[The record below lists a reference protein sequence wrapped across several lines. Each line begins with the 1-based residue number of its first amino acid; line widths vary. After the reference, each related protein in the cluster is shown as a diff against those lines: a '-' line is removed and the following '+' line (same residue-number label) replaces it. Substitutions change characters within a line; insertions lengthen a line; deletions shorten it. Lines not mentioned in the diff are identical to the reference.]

1 MGTAERKGKKETAAT
16 ALFVLTGACLIALG
30 ILISSGK
37 ITLYIEGAPTY
48 NHVED
53 SAVMVP
59 ATDTGW
65 RAATSIYIY
74 AAGAFII
81 IAGIRGK
88 RNVYAGAKDE

>member
-1 MGTAERKGKKETAAT
+1 MGTAERKGKKKTAAT

-53 SAVMVP
+53 SAVMAL

-65 RAATSIYIY
+65 RAGSGLHGMKQSI
-74 AAGAFII
+74 
-81 IAGIRGK
+81 
-88 RNVYAGAKDE
+88 